1 MEIEQRVASD
11 GREFGHVAPE
21 REMREEMGVL
31 VEPGIEPKAA
41 LRRVDV
47 ELLVEGIET
56 DPVSVDVIDPFA
68 PIDPEPARA
77 VVQRGARLAEHGGE
91 DQIVGISGHRIPV
104 RQREI
109 LVVQDLTN
117 DALELHEHQSV
128 PRQEE
133 PLLVMLRVRRVGR
146 VGLAAVPHGLGI
158 RSILLG
164 K

>member
-1 MEIEQRVASD
+1 MEIEERVASD
-11 GREFGHVAPE
+11 GREFAHVAPE
-21 REMREEMGVL
+21 REMREEVGVL

-91 DQIVGISGHRIPV
+91 DR
-104 RQREI
+104 
-109 LVVQDLTN
+109 D
-117 DALELHEHQSV
+117 
-128 PRQEE
+128 
-133 PLLVMLRVRRVGR
+133 RRDFRSPGSST
-146 VGLAAVPHGLGI
+146 AA
-158 RSILLG
+158 
-164 K
+164 